1 MKYRDVQQ
9 QAKKMGL
16 KCSGI
21 KKADMIRSIQSA
33 ERNETCF
40 ASDRT
45 SCDQKQCCWVA
56 DCVTA

>member
-9 QAKKMGL
+9 RAKKLGL

-21 KKADMIRSIQSA
+21 KKAEMIRSIQSA
-33 ERNETCF
+33 EGSEPCF
-40 ASDRT
+40 AGGRT
-45 SCDQKQCCWVA
+45 SCEQKQCCWIA

>member
-9 QAKKMGL
+9 RAKKMGL
-16 KCSGI
+16 KCVGV

-33 ERNETCF
+33 EGNESCF
-40 ASDRT
+40 GGSRAG
-45 SCDQKQCCWVA
+45 CDQKQCCWIA